1 MALKRRTVAGCLLA
15 LLAGCLLHGQA
26 LGATV
31 TSPSPAAVTSP
42 ATVTSPSPAAVTS
55 PSPAAVTSPSPAA
68 VTSPSPAAV
77 TSPAVAS
84 PSPVAT
90 SAPKVTPAATP
101 AATPL
106 PTVGAPPSP
115 PPSPPTAF
123 TSTALKTA
131 LAAKFRL
138 IGPGVT
144 PFDTNKQKILL
155 YAVGYTIANV
165 DFDKLRI
172 TNVQGVA
179 SFRRRSLLASTY
191 LSNVADVTMEM
202 NTASESAVSGVNTSV
217 VEAVDGGTLA
227 TALQAQGESAWGIT
241 LVNTSQVKP
250 GATVPGATCKN
261 VFGPWCLDNT
271 HLTPAGVKGII
282 AGGIIFLITLTTLL
296 LIVRDIR
303 ERSGKV
309 GEIAPD
315 TPGKE
320 PLPAATPK
328 AATAAAPTQ
337 ITASAGPAAPV
348 AGAKAVKK

>member
-1 MALKRRTVAGCLLA
+1 MTPF
-15 LLAGCLLHGQA
+15 
-26 LGATV
+26 
-31 TSPSPAAVTSP
+31 TSTFGRS
-42 ATVTSPSPAAVTS
+42 
-55 PSPAAVTSPSPAA
+55 
-68 VTSPSPAAV
+68 
-77 TSPAVAS
+77 
-84 PSPVAT
+84 
-90 SAPKVTPAATP
+90 
-101 AATPL
+101 
-106 PTVGAPPSP
+106 APPSP

-227 TALQAQGESAWGIT
+227 VTLQAQAGVTKTLTTALQAQGESAWGIT
-241 LVNTSQVKP
+241 LVNTSQVVP

-303 ERSGKV
+303 ERSGK
-309 GEIAPD
+309 ASL
-315 TPGKE
+315 
-320 PLPAATPK
+320 PLSSMFV
-328 AATAAAPTQ
+328 TAWGG
-337 ITASAGPAAPV
+337 SMLSSMLS
-348 AGAKAVKK
+348 